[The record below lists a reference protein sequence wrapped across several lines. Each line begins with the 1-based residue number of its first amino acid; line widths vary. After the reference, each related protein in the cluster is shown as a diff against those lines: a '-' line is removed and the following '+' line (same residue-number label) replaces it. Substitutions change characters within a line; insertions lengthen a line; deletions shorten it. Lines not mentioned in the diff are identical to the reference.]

1 MQVDAGFEGVLLTAS
16 DDYSTTNSASGRPMS
31 PPRLCARLWAP
42 RSHWIWG
49 ARARGE
55 GEWMGSKAG
64 VGKVAVARCRRTDLR
79 QSRARKGSNRLS
91 THLPT
96 GTPVCLRRKVDAR
109 IHWEGQGE
117 CRTPKSCAAA
127 RAVHRASQHGETAPA
142 RNQLLVCS
150 SPFGQ
155 GDRVDSVEKGPPGW
169 IYYRH
174 KIGPWKATIFSTTT
188 L

>member
-1 MQVDAGFEGVLLTAS
+1 MAPRASKHTKGKDEHPKFPDARAHSHAPLPMASCSKADAAADYADQVDAPE
-16 DDYSTTNSASGRPMS
+16 P
-31 PPRLCARLWAP
+31 
-42 RSHWIWG
+42 
-49 ARARGE
+49 
-55 GEWMGSKAG
+55 GSKAG

-91 THLPT
+91 AHLPT

-155 GDRVDSVEKGPPGW
+155 GDRVDSVEKQGV
-169 IYYRH
+169 I
-174 KIGPWKATIFSTTT
+174 KT
-188 L
+188 